1 VLSETLNAVFME
13 APKSQDPVQVGE
25 PVREVITSP
34 EAPPAPRPFEV
45 TGDGEA
51 DAPSETPGE
60 QDGLSAGADGK
71 GGEGDGGEYLHDGTI
86 TRITDELAL
95 SMQQYIDD
103 DLMTVNQVGTRIEI
117 EMKEQMLF
125 PSGTA
130 RLTRQA
136 MAPLRGL
143 STTLKRISSHL
154 QVEGHTDNL
163 PISTAAF
170 PSNWE
175 LSAARAASV
184 VHFFSRQGVEPWRMA
199 AVGHGEHRPLA
210 DNDTAKGRS
219 ANRRVTVVI
228 LAGKRGPIGPM
239 ADDEEVPW
247 AEGPA
252 AGEG

>member
-1 VLSETLNAVFME
+1 M
-13 APKSQDPVQVGE
+13 
-25 PVREVITSP
+25 
-34 EAPPAPRPFEV
+34 
-45 TGDGEA
+45 
-51 DAPSETPGE
+51 
-60 QDGLSAGADGK
+60 
-71 GGEGDGGEYLHDGTI
+71 HDGTI

-103 DLMTVNQVGTRIEI
+103 DLMSVNQVGTRIEI

-136 MAPLRGL
+136 MAPLRAL

-175 LSAARAASV
+175 LSTARAVSV
-184 VHFFSRQGVEPWRMA
+184 VRYLAGQGIPERRMSA
-199 AVGHGEHRPLA
+199 AGFGEFHPIDSGNSQEALR
-210 DNDTAKGRS
+210 R
-219 ANRRVTVVI
+219 NRRIEIKLTS
-228 LAGKRGPIGPM
+228 P
-239 ADDEEVPW
+239 
-247 AEGPA
+247 
-252 AGEG
+252 